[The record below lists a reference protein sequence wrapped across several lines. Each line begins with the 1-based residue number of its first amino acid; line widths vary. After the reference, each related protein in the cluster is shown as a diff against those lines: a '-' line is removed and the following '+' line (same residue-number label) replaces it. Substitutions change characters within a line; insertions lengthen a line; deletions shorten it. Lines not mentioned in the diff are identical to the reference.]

1 MTPQTHN
8 ARGRPSTGLSPAF
21 LLPCLPCLVILTPVP
36 QSVPSRAGVTGNMV
50 LANKTSQYLVRGVG
64 MIKMWRTN
72 VEAMRSAWPILGQVQ
87 GDPEVSIDALTGPG
101 IKSFD

>member
-1 MTPQTHN
+1 
-8 ARGRPSTGLSPAF
+8 
-21 LLPCLPCLVILTPVP
+21 
-36 QSVPSRAGVTGNMV
+36 
-50 LANKTSQYLVRGVG
+50 

-72 VEAMRSAWPILGQVQ
+72 VDAMRSAWPILGQVQ